1 MTTYLDFDIDGL
13 EPADDQTE
21 DQWRDTWGSDY
32 QLLARHDIGER
43 TFVVAFDSSATW
55 REARN
60 LPNIAT
66 FDVQRDQ
73 AQGTFTMDSS
83 AHANVA
89 FAQKWLVD
97 RGCPPE
103 ATRVHNPFKPADDLT
118 TRVEEQIHR
127 SGDRYALI
135 EVMAADENPD
145 QAWTM
150 ATDKQATELPV
161 RVFVEQ
167 TQPGQGT
174 YTVREGAFADY
185 TAAEDWQEEQDT
197 PLPEPPEYHRNAL
210 RTRAALARS
219 TTAPAAVTVAAVL
232 ASAPAAAAVA
242 QPDRGRSL

>member
-1 MTTYLDFDIDGL
+1 M
-13 EPADDQTE
+13 
-21 DQWRDTWGSDY
+21 
-32 QLLARHDIGER
+32 
-43 TFVVAFDSSATW
+43 
-55 REARN
+55 RN

-66 FDVQRDQ
+66 FDVQRHQ

-83 AHANVA
+83 AHANLA

-103 ATRVHNPFKPADDLT
+103 ATTANNPFKPANDLT
-118 TRVEEQIHR
+118 TLVEEQIHR
-127 SGDRYALI
+127 SGDRYDLI
-135 EVMAADENPD
+135 EVKAADEDPT

-150 ATDKQATELPV
+150 AVDKEATELPV

-185 TAAEDWQEEQDT
+185 AAAEDWVEEQATT
-197 PLPEPPEYHRNAL
+197 PPEPPEYRRDAL

-219 TTAPAAVTVAAVL
+219 TTSPASAAAVL
-232 ASAPAAAAVA
+232 ASAPAAAALA
-242 QPDRGRSL
+242 QPGRGRSL